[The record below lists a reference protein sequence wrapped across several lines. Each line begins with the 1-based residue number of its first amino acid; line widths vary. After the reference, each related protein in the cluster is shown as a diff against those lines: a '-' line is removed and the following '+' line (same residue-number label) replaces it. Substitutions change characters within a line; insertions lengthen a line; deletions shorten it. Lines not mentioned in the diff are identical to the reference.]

1 MDEQQLRRVIREAAR
16 EGPLKPR
23 LLLLFDLFVQ
33 RVRPRAT
40 NVS

>member
-23 LLLLFDLFVQ
+23 LLLFDLFVQ